1 MTAVAFVIA
10 VIAIIVIVFVVI
22 VAVVNIVNVVV
33 VIAYAGFIVVPRYVF
48 GMSSAANYSTS
59 GGSVDNGP
67 SLTTTSASVNRA
79 IHGLNN

>member
-10 VIAIIVIVFVVI
+10 VIAIIVTVF
-22 VAVVNIVNVVV
+22 VAVVTIVSVVVVV